1 MRTIIIPVYN
11 GQVSLEKSL
20 KELVGWYEKSG
31 GSYHFIFIN
40 DGSTDDSHRILQE
53 FEARGDVPVTVVQYA
68 ENRGKGRAIQEGM
81 KHVPPE
87 SVAVA
92 FTDVDLPYGTTA
104 LEQGFE
110 LVESGIGFVYGSRT
124 EAEKKQRQYS
134 LYRKIGA
141 HVFRLLL
148 PKAVRKVTDTQSG
161 LKVFSKTAA
170 DTIFPLV
177 QTGQWVFDIELFLIA
192 EAQGISFREL
202 PVTLKASSIT
212 GRGGVRVLKHGI
224 QILGDIIKIRLYAL
238 RGIYTKS

>member
-11 GQVSLEKSL
+11 GQASLEKSL
-20 KELVGWYEKSG
+20 KELVMWYEKSG
-31 GSYHFIFIN
+31 GSYHVIFVN
-40 DGSTDDSHRILQE
+40 DGSTDSSQYILQE
-53 FEARGDVPVTVVQYA
+53 FDKRSAIPMTLVHCVQ
-68 ENRGKGRAIQEGM
+68 NRGKGGAIREGM
-81 KHVPPE
+81 RHVPPE
-87 SVAVA
+87 STAVA
-92 FTDVDLPYGTTA
+92 FTDVDVPYGTEA

-141 HVFRLLL
+141 YVFRLLL
-148 PKAVRKVTDTQSG
+148 PKTVRKVTDTQSG

-192 EAQGISFREL
+192 EAQSISFREL